1 MATKTL
7 SDKTRVMT
15 LRCSNSGCP
24 ICRRI
29 STARSS
35 RCLRRG
41 AAPRS
46 KARASHAMFPPPYT
60 TPGRRRRSPG
70 RRRGRIGVT
79 PIWFFRGSPEY
90 SGYMRRPGF
99 LRRLVS
105 LLVGTTLLLSLAAP
119 ARAQFDPVTMSLMMG
134 ALQLA
139 TGVAAAIGLGMAQD
153 GNKQG
158 IAMPNG
164 VPCGLQDGVPQICWQ
179 PHNGGFEGSPDLPTG
194 AKPFTRPPAAPAP
207 TLELEVQPLDRTTTS
222 TPAGQ

>member
-7 SDKTRVMT
+7 SDRTRVMT
-15 LRCSNSGCP
+15 RRCSSSGCP

-29 STARSS
+29 STARRS
-35 RCLRRG
+35 RCLRPRG
-41 AAPRS
+41 TPRS
-46 KARASHAMFPPPYT
+46 KARASQAMFPPPYT
-60 TPGRRRRSPG
+60 THERRWG
-70 RRRGRIGVT
+70 EGGVT
-79 PIWFFRGSPEY
+79 PISFFWGSPEY
-90 SGYMRRPGF
+90 SGYMWRPGF

-134 ALQLA
+134 ALQLVG
-139 TGVAAAIGLGMAQD
+139 GVAAAIGLGMAQD

-179 PHNGGFEGSPDLPTG
+179 PHGGGFEGSPDLPTG
-194 AKPFTRPPAAPAP
+194 AKPFTPPPPKPAP
-207 TLELEVQPLDRTTTS
+207 TLELEIQPSDRSNTS
-222 TPAGQ
+222 SSAGQ